1 MEYRIRL
8 KGIRDM
14 KEFVEAVNDM
24 GKTCEVV
31 SGRYR
36 VNAKSLIGMLAIP
49 EANSMIMETEATEE
63 ELPAEIQK
71 YLW

>member
-1 MEYRIRL
+1 MEYRIKL
-8 KGIRDM
+8 NGIRDI
-14 KEFVEAVNDM
+14 KEFVEVVNDM
-24 GKTCEVV
+24 GKTCEVI

-49 EANSMIMETEATEE
+49 EAKYMIMETEATEE
-63 ELPAEIQK
+63 ELPLGIQK

>member
-8 KGIRDM
+8 NGIRDI
-14 KEFVEAVNDM
+14 KEFVEAANDM
-24 GKTCEVV
+24 GKACELV

-36 VNAKSLIGMLAIP
+36 VNAKSLIGVLAIP
-49 EANSMIMETEATEE
+49 ETNSMIMETEAAEE
-63 ELPAEIQK
+63 ELPARIQK

>member
-1 MEYRIRL
+1 
-8 KGIRDM
+8 
-14 KEFVEAVNDM
+14 M
-24 GKTCEVV
+24 GKTCEVI

-49 EANSMIMETEATEE
+49 EAKYMIMETEATEE
-63 ELPAEIQK
+63 ELPLGIQK